1 MNIAVQGY
9 GLQKEFDADLTQTI
23 RSLHCIGIQS
33 IEPLILFREKQG
45 KMPRN
50 TWALDTLKTAW
61 DTMREL
67 GMAIPSAH
75 LGVGFSW
82 FAMPAGTI
90 IKNILMI
97 HELYGINDFVL
108 TAAFGSA
115 ALAVRWAKLARKISD
130 AVTPY
135 GCRILYHNHDDEFRT
150 VRGGGTA
157 MDVFLANAGPDI
169 LLQVDIGWAGMAGD
183 EREIIRRYA
192 DRIASLHLKDF
203 YPQYRKGY
211 TRMKMPDEAF
221 APIGAGM
228 IRTKEI
234 LDMTDSFPHFAG
246 TVVIDQDKCSGDML
260 DALKTGFENIRG
272 MLHEEME
279 K

>member
-9 GLQKEFDADLTQTI
+9 GLQKEFDADLAQTI
-23 RSLHCIGIQS
+23 HSLHNIGIQS

-61 DTMREL
+61 DTMRKL

-75 LGVGFSW
+75 LGVGVSW
-82 FAMPAGTI
+82 FTMPAGKI
-90 IKNILMI
+90 IKNILI
-97 HELYGINDFVL
+97 LHETYGINDFVL

-150 VRGGGTA
+150 VRSGGTA
-157 MDVFLANAGPDI
+157 MDVFLTNAGPDV

-183 EREIIRRYA
+183 EREIIKRYA

-234 LDMTDSFPHFAG
+234 LDMTDSLPHFAG

-260 DALKTGFENIRG
+260 DAVKTGFENIRG
-272 MLHEEME
+272 MLHEEAE